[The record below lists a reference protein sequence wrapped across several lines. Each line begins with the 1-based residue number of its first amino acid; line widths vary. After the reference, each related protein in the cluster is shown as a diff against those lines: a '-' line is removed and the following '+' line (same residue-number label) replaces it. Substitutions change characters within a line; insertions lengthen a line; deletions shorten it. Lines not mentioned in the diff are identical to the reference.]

1 MGAIVGAGVGEGV
14 TVGTGAGDGDGVG
27 AAVGTGVGTG
37 DGEGPSEGEEDGFIS
52 SIIVSED
59 RAASADASLLFFS
72 VIKKAIPKMITK
84 TKSMIIEAYNIT
96 GVMRLRQ
103 FEFLLF

>member
-27 AAVGTGVGTG
+27 AAVGTRVGTG
-37 DGEGPSEGEEDGFIS
+37 DGEGPSEGEDGFIS

-72 VIKKAIPKMITK
+72 VIKKAMPKMITK